1 MAPPRNTGTEI
12 LRTSIHD
19 SPAAIG
25 AELAPGIIEGIVEA
39 SAAGRA
45 YVLGCPGGR
54 SPMPV
59 YEALGERLAAAPV
72 DCSRLV
78 IAMMD
83 EYLLGDALGTLTPPP
98 ASAHYSCRGFGERE
112 ILGRINA
119 GLPEAWQVRAEN
131 FWMPDPGAPEDYDR
145 KLAEAGGIDLF
156 LLASGAG
163 DGHIAFNPPG
173 SARNSRSRI
182 VKLAE
187 QTRRDNLAT
196 FPDFGSIDDVPG
208 YGITIGIASIA
219 DLSKSVAMI
228 VWGKGKQTAYRHL
241 AAASAYDPAWPATI
255 LAECRDAE
263 LHADRD
269 AAGE

>member
-1 MAPPRNTGTEI
+1 

-25 AELAPGIIEGIVEA
+25 AELAPRIVQGIRA
-39 SAAGRA
+39 ANAAGSA

-59 YEALGERLAAAPV
+59 YEALGERLSAQPA
-72 DCSRLV
+72 DCSRVV

-83 EYLLGDALGTLTPPP
+83 EYLLGDAPGALTPPP
-98 ASAHYSCRGFGERE
+98 ATAHYSCRGFGERE
-112 ILGRINA
+112 IFGRINA
-119 GLPEAWQVRAEN
+119 NLPQAWRIRREN
-131 FWMPDPGAPEDYDR
+131 LWMPDPAAPEDYDR
-145 KLAEAGGIDLF
+145 QLADAGGIDLF

-173 SARNSRSRI
+173 SARDSRSRI

-196 FPDFGSIDDVPG
+196 FPDFASIDEVPG
-208 YGITIGIASIA
+208 HGITIGIASIA
-219 DLSKSVAMI
+219 ELSKSVAMI
-228 VWGKGKQTAYRHL
+228 VWGKGKQTAFRHL
-241 AAASAYDPAWPATI
+241 SAATSYDPAWPATI

>member
-1 MAPPRNTGTEI
+1 
-12 LRTSIHD
+12 
-19 SPAAIG
+19 
-25 AELAPGIIEGIVEA
+25 
-39 SAAGRA
+39 
-45 YVLGCPGGR
+45 
-54 SPMPV
+54 MPV
-59 YEALGERLAAAPV
+59 YEALAERLAAAPM
-72 DCSRLV
+72 DCSRVV

-83 EYLLGDALGTLTPPP
+83 EYLLGPTRDALTPPP
-98 ASAHYSCRGFGERE
+98 ASAHYSCRGFGERD

-119 GLPEAWQVRAEN
+119 GLPEAWRIRPEN
-131 FWMPDPGAPEDYDR
+131 LWLPDPAAPGDYDG
-145 KLAEAGGIDLF
+145 KLAQAGGVDLF

-173 SARNSRSRI
+173 SARDSRSRI
-182 VKLAE
+182 VELAE

-196 FPDFGSIDDVPG
+196 FPDFASIDEVPG
-208 YGITIGIASIA
+208 HGITIGIASIA

-228 VWGKGKQTAYRHL
+228 VWGKGKQTAFRHL
-241 AAASAYDPAWPATI
+241 VAASTYDPAWPATI